1 MVTIYERQR
10 KRLNLSVP
18 EYAQLYN
25 TTCLLINRVLNGK
38 EMSEDMGISKILRE
52 KFNKRYDEIEN
63 NQIETTLEILSNKE
77 KNEKEEKEILDWYNN
92 EFAKKK
98 LYEKTNVSSVPVFM
112 ENYDIYVD
120 GHKASKWYYATIIN
134 KDENQLLKLR
144 KDRLIEFIKQLKDI
158 MDDENFIPV
167 EIKQLKT
174 TPSVSESE
182 MKFLYDRISCYKE
195 QLGVE
200 KLCSLIGIHSTTYF
214 KTVYRHNFHLQK
226 GTYQKLKN
234 FVDKMENGDGAIIDD
249 GEELSF
255 EENENE
261 NKSKE
266 YIAMT
271 PEKILEVYKDFNYFA
286 ENNSSASIKDFCREN
301 KVGYGIYY
309 NKIKKN
315 DINITRP
322 TFLKLQKIVDELKQG
337 QLETIQDTETP
348 CVMSINAESP
358 RVCLLDDE
366 IIVEDKK
373 EENKDNY
380 EVLRKLLKDR
390 LTEEE
395 KNLILI
401 FGGKID

>member
-25 TTCLLINRVLNGK
+25 TTCRLINRVLNGK

-120 GHKASKWYYATIIN
+120 GHKASKWYYANIIN
-134 KDENQLLKLR
+134 KNEKQLTKIK

-158 MDDENFIPV
+158 MDDEDFTPV
-167 EIKQLKT
+167 EIKQVQIK
-174 TPSVSESE
+174 
-182 MKFLYDRISCYKE
+182 K
-195 QLGVE
+195 
-200 KLCSLIGIHSTTYF
+200 
-214 KTVYRHNFHLQK
+214 
-226 GTYQKLKN
+226 TYQKLKK

-255 EENENE
+255 EKNENENE
-261 NKSKE
+261 NKE
-266 YIAMT
+266 RIAMT
-271 PEKILEVYKDFNYFA
+271 PEKILEVYKDFREFA
-286 ENNSSASIKDFCREN
+286 ENSRGNIKDFLLKN
-301 KVGYGIYY
+301 TVSYGTYY
-309 NKIKKN
+309 WKIKKN

-322 TFLKLQKIVDELKQG
+322 TFLKLKKIVDELKQG
-337 QLETIQDTETP
+337 QLENIQDTETP
-348 CVMSINAESP
+348 CVMSIKAESP
-358 RVCLLDDE
+358 SVCWLDNR
-366 IIVEDKK
+366 IIAEDKK

>member
-25 TTCLLINRVLNGK
+25 TTCRLINHVLNGK

-63 NQIETTLEILSNKE
+63 KQIETTLEILSNKE

-92 EFAKKK
+92 EFTKEK

-120 GHKASKWYYATIIN
+120 GHKAGMWYYANIIN
-134 KDENQLLKLR
+134 KTKNQLPKLR

-158 MDDENFIPV
+158 MGDGNFTPV

-174 TPSVSESE
+174 TPGVSESE
-182 MKFLYDRISCYKE
+182 IKFLYDRINCYKE

-214 KTVYRHNFHLQK
+214 RTVYRYNFHIQK
-226 GTYQKLKN
+226 EIYQKIKN

-266 YIAMT
+266 YIDMT
-271 PEKILEVYKDFNYFA
+271 PEKVLEVYKDFNYFA
-286 ENNSSASIKDFCREN
+286 ENNNSASIKDFCREN

-315 DINITRP
+315 NINISRP
-322 TFLKLQKIVDELKQG
+322 TFRKLKKIVEKLKQN
-337 QLETIQDTETP
+337 QLETIQNTETP
-348 CVMSINAESP
+348 CVMLTNMEKPSI
-358 RVCLLDDE
+358 CLLDD
-366 IIVEDKK
+366 
-373 EENKDNY
+373 KDNY
-380 EVLRKLLKDR
+380 DVLRKLLKDR

-395 KNLILI
+395 KKLILI